1 MKKYPYL
8 YANYKKPEIARS
20 VYEEEAK
27 KQQQDGLAAV
37 SFVADMVPVVSNVKG
52 GWEASVGYDPITG
65 HELSSFDRSV
75 SGAGIVFG
83 GFARVPGKVV
93 KYGSEGAEYVLRVN
107 KAEKTVTKHKVKDV
121 PKGES
126 KAVEKVEKPGG
137 KADVEGGYDQEAVS
151 KGTGKDIT
159 FKQGY
164 DKHLIEVEDIVR
176 KKNKGIVGGHNME
189 NFENAFIEI
198 GWDLQSCII
207 SKRQRSTIEGIYEIE
222 YGLPALNR
230 EGEYYTWRT

>member
-1 MKKYPYL
+1 MRHLLILKQ
-8 YANYKKPEIARS
+8 NYKKPEIARS

-52 GWEASVGYDPITG
+52 EWEASVGYDSITG
-65 HELSSFDRSV
+65 NELSSFDRSV

-121 PKGES
+121 SKGES
-126 KAVEKVEKPGG
+126 KAVEKVENPGG
-137 KADVEGGYDQEAVS
+137 KADVEGVHDQAAVA
-151 KGTGKDIT
+151 KGTGKVND
-159 FKQGY
+159 FAK
-164 DKHLIEVEDIVR
+164 LV
-176 KKNKGIVGGHNME
+176 
-189 NFENAFIEI
+189 F
-198 GWDLQSCII
+198 
-207 SKRQRSTIEGIYEIE
+207 
-222 YGLPALNR
+222 LP
-230 EGEYYTWRT
+230 